1 MNTGHS
7 ILLIAIASGIT
18 FLIRAFP
25 FLVFKK
31 RQMPAFLKE
40 IADKLPPA
48 IIAVLVIYCL
58 KGPLTVL
65 GTETIAAVIAIAG
78 VVILHLWKRNTL
90 LSVAARNCSV
100 YDFYSMPS
108 IMRLATNTPLAD
120 AWDSECVTPL
130 PSPMIYNPLCRVSRF
145 SSIETSML

>member
-31 RQMPAFLKE
+31 RQM
-40 IADKLPPA
+40 PA

-90 LSVAARNCSV
+90 LSVAAGTVLYMIFIRC
-100 YDFYSMPS
+100 
-108 IMRLATNTPLAD
+108 
-120 AWDSECVTPL
+120 L
-130 PSPMIYNPLCRVSRF
+130 P
-145 SSIETSML
+145 

>member
-18 FLIRAFP
+18 
-25 FLVFKK
+25 FKK

-65 GTETIAAVIAIAG
+65 DTETIAAAIAIAG

-90 LSVAARNCSV
+90 LSVAAGTVLYMIFIRC
-100 YDFYSMPS
+100 
-108 IMRLATNTPLAD
+108 
-120 AWDSECVTPL
+120 L
-130 PSPMIYNPLCRVSRF
+130 P
-145 SSIETSML
+145 

>member
-1 MNTGHS
+1 MNPAHS

-18 FLIRAFP
+18 FLIRALP

-31 RQMPAFLKE
+31 RQMPAFIKE

-58 KGPLTVL
+58 KSPMTQF
-65 GTETIAAVIAIAG
+65 GTETIAAAIAIAG

-90 LSVAARNCSV
+90 LSVAAGTILYMIFIRC
-100 YDFYSMPS
+100 
-108 IMRLATNTPLAD
+108 
-120 AWDSECVTPL
+120 L
-130 PSPMIYNPLCRVSRF
+130 P
-145 SSIETSML
+145 

>member
-65 GTETIAAVIAIAG
+65 DTETIAAAIAIAG
-78 VVILHLWKRNTL
+78 VVILHLETQYAVKRGR
-90 LSVAARNCSV
+90 RNCSV

-108 IMRLATNTPLAD
+108 IMHLATNTPLAD

-130 PSPMIYNPLCRVSRF
+130 PSPMIYSPLCRVSRF

>member
-65 GTETIAAVIAIAG
+65 DTETIAAAIAIGLASAAGAIGMGIAIA
-78 VVILHLWKRNTL
+78 K
-90 LSVAARNCSV
+90 S
-100 YDFYSMPS
+100 
-108 IMRLATNTPLAD
+108 
-120 AWDSECVTPL
+120 SEG
-130 PSPMIYNPLCRVSRF
+130 ISRQPEASDKIRTGLMLGLVF
-145 SSIETSML
+145 IETAIIYALIVAILIVFVL

>member
-58 KGPLTVL
+58 KNVNLMQGSHGIPELL
-65 GTETIAAVIAIAG
+65 SLAAVAA
-78 VVILHLWKRNTL
+78 LHLWKRQML
-90 LSVAARNCSV
+90 LSIAGGTV
-100 YDFYSMPS
+100 FYMALVQR
-108 IMRLATNTPLAD
+108 I
-120 AWDSECVTPL
+120 
-130 PSPMIYNPLCRVSRF
+130 F
-145 SSIETSML
+145 

>member
-1 MNTGHS
+1 MTVTHS

-18 FLIRAFP
+18 FLIRALP

-31 RQMPAFLKE
+31 RQMPTFIKE

-58 KGPLTVL
+58 KSPLTQP
-65 GTETIAAVIAIAG
+65 GTETIAAAIALVG

-90 LSVAARNCSV
+90 LSVATGTILYMIFIRC
-100 YDFYSMPS
+100 
-108 IMRLATNTPLAD
+108 
-120 AWDSECVTPL
+120 L
-130 PSPMIYNPLCRVSRF
+130 P
-145 SSIETSML
+145 

>member
-7 ILLIAIASGIT
+7 IFLIAIASGIT

-58 KGPLTVL
+58 KGPLTVPS
-65 GTETIAAVIAIAG
+65 TETIAAAIAIAG

-90 LSVAARNCSV
+90 LSVAAGTVLYMIFIRC
-100 YDFYSMPS
+100 
-108 IMRLATNTPLAD
+108 
-120 AWDSECVTPL
+120 L
-130 PSPMIYNPLCRVSRF
+130 P
-145 SSIETSML
+145 

>member
-48 IIAVLVIYCL
+48 IIAVLVVYCL

-65 GTETIAAVIAIAG
+65 GTETIAAAIAIAG
-78 VVILHLWKRNTL
+78 VVILHIWKRNTL
-90 LSVAARNCSV
+90 LSVAVGTILYMIFIRC
-100 YDFYSMPS
+100 
-108 IMRLATNTPLAD
+108 
-120 AWDSECVTPL
+120 L
-130 PSPMIYNPLCRVSRF
+130 P
-145 SSIETSML
+145 

>member
-18 FLIRAFP
+18 FLIPRIFR
-25 FLVFKK
+25 FWYLKSGRCRLSLKK
-31 RQMPAFLKE
+31 SPT
-40 IADKLPPA
+40 KLPPA

-90 LSVAARNCSV
+90 LSVAAGTVLYMIFIRC
-100 YDFYSMPS
+100 
-108 IMRLATNTPLAD
+108 
-120 AWDSECVTPL
+120 L
-130 PSPMIYNPLCRVSRF
+130 P
-145 SSIETSML
+145 

>member
-1 MNTGHS
+1 MNPSHS

-18 FLIRAFP
+18 FLIRALP

-31 RQMPAFLKE
+31 RQMPAFIKE

-58 KGPLTVL
+58 KGLLTVL
-65 GTETIAAVIAIAG
+65 GTETIAAAIAIAG

-90 LSVAARNCSV
+90 LSVAAGTVLYMIFIRC
-100 YDFYSMPS
+100 
-108 IMRLATNTPLAD
+108 
-120 AWDSECVTPL
+120 L
-130 PSPMIYNPLCRVSRF
+130 P
-145 SSIETSML
+145 

>member
-31 RQMPAFLKE
+31 RQMPAFLK
-40 IADKLPPA
+40 ADKLPPA

-90 LSVAARNCSV
+90 LSVAAGTVLYMIFIRC
-100 YDFYSMPS
+100 
-108 IMRLATNTPLAD
+108 
-120 AWDSECVTPL
+120 L
-130 PSPMIYNPLCRVSRF
+130 P
-145 SSIETSML
+145 

>member
-31 RQMPAFLKE
+31 RQMPA
-40 IADKLPPA
+40 A

-90 LSVAARNCSV
+90 LSVAAGTVLYMIFIRC
-100 YDFYSMPS
+100 
-108 IMRLATNTPLAD
+108 
-120 AWDSECVTPL
+120 L
-130 PSPMIYNPLCRVSRF
+130 P
-145 SSIETSML
+145 

>member
-18 FLIRAFP
+18 FLIRA
-25 FLVFKK
+25 FKK

-90 LSVAARNCSV
+90 LSVAAGTVLYMIFIRC
-100 YDFYSMPS
+100 
-108 IMRLATNTPLAD
+108 
-120 AWDSECVTPL
+120 L
-130 PSPMIYNPLCRVSRF
+130 P
-145 SSIETSML
+145 

>member
-65 GTETIAAVIAIAG
+65 GTETIAAIIAIAG

-90 LSVAARNCSV
+90 LSVAAGTV
-100 YDFYSMPS
+100 LY
-108 IMRLATNTPLAD
+108 
-120 AWDSECVTPL
+120 
-130 PSPMIYNPLCRVSRF
+130 MIFIRCLPLCVLPQIRRWLMHGTVSVSHRCHRQ
-145 SSIETSML
+145 

>member
-65 GTETIAAVIAIAG
+65 GTETIAIAG
-78 VVILHLWKRNTL
+78 VVILHLCKRNTL
-90 LSVAARNCSV
+90 LSVAAGTVLYMIFIRC
-100 YDFYSMPS
+100 
-108 IMRLATNTPLAD
+108 
-120 AWDSECVTPL
+120 L
-130 PSPMIYNPLCRVSRF
+130 P
-145 SSIETSML
+145 

>member
-31 RQMPAFLKE
+31 RQMQAFLKE

-48 IIAVLVIYCL
+48 IIAVLVS
-58 KGPLTVL
+58 T
-65 GTETIAAVIAIAG
+65 A
-78 VVILHLWKRNTL
+78 
-90 LSVAARNCSV
+90 
-100 YDFYSMPS
+100 
-108 IMRLATNTPLAD
+108 
-120 AWDSECVTPL
+120 
-130 PSPMIYNPLCRVSRF
+130 
-145 SSIETSML
+145 

>member
-7 ILLIAIASGIT
+7 IL
-18 FLIRAFP
+18 
-25 FLVFKK
+25 LVFKK

-65 GTETIAAVIAIAG
+65 DTETIAAAIAIAG

-90 LSVAARNCSV
+90 LSVAAGTVLYMIFIRC
-100 YDFYSMPS
+100 
-108 IMRLATNTPLAD
+108 
-120 AWDSECVTPL
+120 L
-130 PSPMIYNPLCRVSRF
+130 P
-145 SSIETSML
+145 

>member
-58 KGPLTVL
+58 SSAPKPLQ
-65 GTETIAAVIAIAG
+65 
-78 VVILHLWKRNTL
+78 
-90 LSVAARNCSV
+90 
-100 YDFYSMPS
+100 P
-108 IMRLATNTPLAD
+108 
-120 AWDSECVTPL
+120 
-130 PSPMIYNPLCRVSRF
+130 PSPLQVLS
-145 SSIETSML
+145 SSISGNAIRC

>member
-25 FLVFKK
+25 CLVLKK

-48 IIAVLVIYCL
+48 IIGVLVIYCL

-90 LSVAARNCSV
+90 LSVAAGTVLYMIFIRC
-100 YDFYSMPS
+100 
-108 IMRLATNTPLAD
+108 
-120 AWDSECVTPL
+120 L
-130 PSPMIYNPLCRVSRF
+130 P
-145 SSIETSML
+145 

>member
-1 MNTGHS
+1 MNPSHS

-18 FLIRAFP
+18 FLIRALP

-31 RQMPAFLKE
+31 RQMPAFIKE

-58 KGPLTVL
+58 KSPLTVF
-65 GTETIAAVIAIAG
+65 GTETIAAAIAIAG

-90 LSVAARNCSV
+90 LSVAAGTVLYMTFIRC
-100 YDFYSMPS
+100 
-108 IMRLATNTPLAD
+108 
-120 AWDSECVTPL
+120 L
-130 PSPMIYNPLCRVSRF
+130 P
-145 SSIETSML
+145 

>member
-1 MNTGHS
+1 MNASHS
-7 ILLIAIASGIT
+7 ILLIAISAGIT

-31 RQMPAFLKE
+31 RQMPAFIKE

-58 KGPLTVL
+58 KSPLTVL
-65 GTETIAAVIAIAG
+65 GTETIAAAIAITG

-90 LSVAARNCSV
+90 LSVASGTILYMIFIRC
-100 YDFYSMPS
+100 
-108 IMRLATNTPLAD
+108 
-120 AWDSECVTPL
+120 L
-130 PSPMIYNPLCRVSRF
+130 P
-145 SSIETSML
+145 

>member
-1 MNTGHS
+1 MNPSHS

-18 FLIRAFP
+18 FLIRALP

-31 RQMPAFLKE
+31 RQMPAFIKE

-65 GTETIAAVIAIAG
+65 GTETFAAAIAIAG

-90 LSVAARNCSV
+90 LSVAAGTVLYMIFIRC
-100 YDFYSMPS
+100 
-108 IMRLATNTPLAD
+108 
-120 AWDSECVTPL
+120 L
-130 PSPMIYNPLCRVSRF
+130 P
-145 SSIETSML
+145 

>member
-78 VVILHLWKRNTL
+78 VILHLWKRNTL
-90 LSVAARNCSV
+90 LSVAAGTVLYMIFIRC
-100 YDFYSMPS
+100 
-108 IMRLATNTPLAD
+108 
-120 AWDSECVTPL
+120 L
-130 PSPMIYNPLCRVSRF
+130 P
-145 SSIETSML
+145 

>member
-1 MNTGHS
+1 MNTEHS

-48 IIAVLVIYCL
+48 IIAVL
-58 KGPLTVL
+58 TVL

-90 LSVAARNCSV
+90 LSVAAGTVLYMIFIRC
-100 YDFYSMPS
+100 
-108 IMRLATNTPLAD
+108 
-120 AWDSECVTPL
+120 L
-130 PSPMIYNPLCRVSRF
+130 P
-145 SSIETSML
+145 

>member
-25 FLVFKK
+25 FLVFRK
-31 RQMPAFLKE
+31 RQMPAS
-40 IADKLPPA
+40 

-90 LSVAARNCSV
+90 LSVAAGTVLYMIFIRC
-100 YDFYSMPS
+100 
-108 IMRLATNTPLAD
+108 
-120 AWDSECVTPL
+120 L
-130 PSPMIYNPLCRVSRF
+130 P
-145 SSIETSML
+145 

>member
-65 GTETIAAVIAIAG
+65 GTETIAAAIAIAG

-90 LSVAARNCSV
+90 LSVARRNCSV